1 MKLID
6 ESYRCQTKLVSRNYA
21 SSTNQQLL
29 FESSLVNARIH
40 AYTYIHASQSYER
53 TKRET
58 MNLALYIYTQTHKYK
73 HTYMHANT
81 HTCTYIDTYEM
92 HNTIHINIHSHTKKN
107 YTTICLC
114 KYTDTLKIEN
124 IHIKAHSHY
133 NTCTFTGSQKCMFR
147 HNPCVYQYTHTH

>member
-81 HTCTYIDTYEM
+81 HTCTYT
-92 HNTIHINIHSHTKKN
+92 
-107 YTTICLC
+107 
-114 KYTDTLKIEN
+114 
-124 IHIKAHSHY
+124 
-133 NTCTFTGSQKCMFR
+133 
-147 HNPCVYQYTHTH
+147 PTHTTQSHIHTCLNTHKPETGDDYKSNR